1 MLSNVLIKSLK
12 KNLFNTIFFLVGLK
26 VVMSECL
33 NLFKLSNEM
42 KPHRSNEM
50 CIVLN
55 VCSTF
60 LSMPAEM

>member
-1 MLSNVLIKSLK
+1 MFLLNHRRKIYLIQ
-12 KNLFNTIFFLVGLK
+12 FFFFVGLK
-26 VVMSECL
+26 VSMSECL